1 MAMYDFEAEY
11 RGLFEKP
18 LEEIQQDI
26 FFRADNFQN
35 EKWYGELQIYLA
47 IGICQTDRDCASDLQ
62 KGRHFKVIHRHKG
75 NGASLPI
82 SYNSVNL
89 NNNLSFLSAKS
100 ISFPIKRLFCSV
112 KCDSQFLCPDAF
124 LITKTSHT

>member
-1 MAMYDFEAEY
+1 MYDFEAEY

-18 LEEIQQDI
+18 LEEIEQDI

-62 KGRHFKVIHRHKG
+62 KALKVLGYPTQAKER
-75 NGASLPI
+75 NG
-82 SYNSVNL
+82 
-89 NNNLSFLSAKS
+89 
-100 ISFPIKRLFCSV
+100 RLFV
-112 KCDSQFLCPDAF
+112 VPQREIQKHPHRKHEDLER
-124 LITKTSHT
+124 

>member
-1 MAMYDFEAEY
+1 MYDFEAEY

-62 KGRHFKVIHRHKG
+62 KALKVLGYPTQAKER
-75 NGASLPI
+75 NG
-82 SYNSVNL
+82 
-89 NNNLSFLSAKS
+89 
-100 ISFPIKRLFCSV
+100 RLFVVPQREIQKHPHRKHEDLYIHGQGGNKEEVVWYKKS
-112 KCDSQFLCPDAF
+112 
-124 LITKTSHT
+124 

>member
-47 IGICQTDRDCASDLQ
+47 IGIQTVQ
-62 KGRHFKVIHRHKG
+62 TQNTEI
-75 NGASLPI
+75 N
-82 SYNSVNL
+82 
-89 NNNLSFLSAKS
+89 
-100 ISFPIKRLFCSV
+100 
-112 KCDSQFLCPDAF
+112 KCDRS
-124 LITKTSHT
+124 

>member
-1 MAMYDFEAEY
+1 MYDFEAEY

-62 KGRHFKVIHRHKG
+62 KALKVLGYPTQAKER
-75 NGASLPI
+75 NG
-82 SYNSVNL
+82 
-89 NNNLSFLSAKS
+89 
-100 ISFPIKRLFCSV
+100 RLFV
-112 KCDSQFLCPDAF
+112 VPQREIQKHPHRKHEDLTERELKVGLEPRW
-124 LITKTSHT
+124 I

>member
-1 MAMYDFEAEY
+1 MYDFEAEY

-47 IGICQTDRDCASDLQ
+47 IGIQTVQ
-62 KGRHFKVIHRHKG
+62 TQNTEI
-75 NGASLPI
+75 N
-82 SYNSVNL
+82 
-89 NNNLSFLSAKS
+89 
-100 ISFPIKRLFCSV
+100 
-112 KCDSQFLCPDAF
+112 KCDRS
-124 LITKTSHT
+124 

>member
-1 MAMYDFEAEY
+1 MYDFEAEY

-47 IGICQTDRDCASDLQ
+47 IGICQTDRDCASDC
-62 KGRHFKVIHRHKG
+62 RAIF
-75 NGASLPI
+75 
-82 SYNSVNL
+82 Y
-89 NNNLSFLSAKS
+89 
-100 ISFPIKRLFCSV
+100 KRQRS
-112 KCDSQFLCPDAF
+112 KEK
-124 LITKTSHT
+124 IR